1 VMSFCNASYI
11 MPDLGG
17 VSQLNLR
24 FNLWERWTLAPRLN
38 VAIAFTQPVTSSM
51 TALPPDNLDL
61 PPANP
66 LEPDQ
71 VDTDALLLLLR
82 RKQGTWITWGNAC
95 QQLQK
100 AGYSPQQIFEA
111 SGFEP
116 IQQNQITV
124 AAQVYASIV
133 NAGVSLE
140 VRSRF
145 EQSGS
150 DTLYEFRILG
160 QADRAAAAALVV
172 EKGIDSEGAHDVAK
186 ALKDFSRLSSPP
198 EHFPQPPG
206 DAIAYY
212 CWNLARQQADLQMR
226 SRLIAQGLRFAASES
241 ARRQLE
247 KLLTDFSVAKVQPA
261 PRLPFYRLE
270 SDADVPRVIPVVGRL
285 PLSPADLQAVPL
297 IEEEGAFQIVTF
309 SGTGGWVPV
318 PGWQVIVAAEDPVA
332 LLSTEEQLPVE
343 PDGPPEEILVILDR
357 AQRQWDE
364 FSYFVVE
371 QDGQLAINWFNTL
384 PEQRLLGRVLLIMRP
399 KKVLDQDY
407 NKELWQLEE

>member
-1 VMSFCNASYI
+1 
-11 MPDLGG
+11 
-17 VSQLNLR
+17 
-24 FNLWERWTLAPRLN
+24 
-38 VAIAFTQPVTSSM
+38 M
-51 TALPPDNLDL
+51 TALPPDNLN
-61 PPANP
+61 PSPA
-66 LEPDQ
+66 EQ

-82 RKQGTWITWGNAC
+82 RKEGNWIAWGNAC

-124 AAQVYASIV
+124 ASQVYTSIV
-133 NAGVSLE
+133 NAGVSPE

-160 QADRAAAAALVV
+160 QADRATAAALVV
-172 EKGIDSEGAHDVAK
+172 EKGIDSEGAHEVAK
-186 ALKDFSRLSSPP
+186 ALKDFSRLSSIP

-226 SRLIAQGLRFAASES
+226 SRLIAQGLRFAVSES

-270 SDADVPRVIPVVGRL
+270 SDSDVPRVIPVVGKL
-285 PLSPADLQAVPL
+285 PLSPAELQAVPL
-297 IEEEGAFQIVTF
+297 IEEAGAFQIVEF
-309 SGTGGWVPV
+309 SGTGAWVPV
-318 PGWQVIVAAEDPVA
+318 PGWQVILAAEDPVA
-332 LLSTEEQLPVE
+332 VLTTDEQLPIAPE
-343 PDGPPEEILVILDR
+343 GPPEEVLVILDR
-357 AQRQWDE
+357 AQRDWHE
-364 FSYFVVE
+364 FSYFVVD
-371 QDGQLAINWFNTL
+371 QDDQLAIQWFDTP

-399 KKVLDQDY
+399 KKVLDENY